1 MKKLQYLFWVLILI
15 YPNIVLALKYPTLHY
30 NNAIVYDM
38 TDERILYELNPNERS
53 YIASLTKILTV
64 ITAME
69 MVSNF
74 NEQVVYTK
82 EMQSL
87 VRWDTSK
94 AGLKAGDVITYNDLF
109 YACILPSGADAA
121 IALAVSI
128 AGSQENFVNKMNEKA
143 MLIGM
148 TNSHFANV
156 VGLDDDNNYSTLED
170 LLKLLKYAI
179 KNDAYKQIYTTK
191 EYELSNGLKIS
202 STLNLYNRSGT
213 MDVSRILGSKTG
225 FTSKANLC
233 ISAYFVS
240 NNHEMLLITL
250 NAPKNNEVYNISDTL
265 SLINFIDNNYSE
277 HIIFTTNDTIKTLSS
292 KIGIIEPY
300 NVNPSTDVKIYL
312 PNDYDSSLIDAK
324 YVGKDSISFFDIFNS
339 QLGTINYYYDDV
351 LFYSEPVKVKNIK
364 VNYLKAS
371 IYLLIIIILLRI
383 LFRNYSHYKKATFKV
398 S

>member
-240 NNHEMLLITL
+240 NN
-250 NAPKNNEVYNISDTL
+250 
-265 SLINFIDNNYSE
+265 F
-277 HIIFTTNDTIKTLSS
+277 
-292 KIGIIEPY
+292 
-300 NVNPSTDVKIYL
+300 
-312 PNDYDSSLIDAK
+312 
-324 YVGKDSISFFDIFNS
+324 
-339 QLGTINYYYDDV
+339 
-351 LFYSEPVKVKNIK
+351 
-364 VNYLKAS
+364 
-371 IYLLIIIILLRI
+371 
-383 LFRNYSHYKKATFKV
+383 
-398 S
+398 